1 MVSRP
6 NGLSIKELEMPTLAT
21 AEIIDR
27 FNRVFSDHDAAPLA
41 ELIGADCVMEAI
53 QPAPNGARVEGR
65 EACLAFW
72 RALADDH
79 STRFEPEE
87 VTVDGERA
95 TIRWRYHFGD
105 GPADS
110 VRGASLVRVSD
121 GVIVELL
128 AYSKTGDVPL
138 AAETDGVER
147 ATREVLDQYNEA
159 FRLHDPA
166 LLTDLI
172 ADDCVIED
180 SGPAPD
186 GVRRVGGAA
195 CLARWSEL
203 AANRALTFT
212 PEPAEIHGDLAV
224 QPWLLV
230 WGDGE
235 QDRVR
240 GVNLIRIRGGR
251 IVEARG
257 YVKA

>member
-1 MVSRP
+1 
-6 NGLSIKELEMPTLAT
+6 MPTLTT
-21 AEIIDR
+21 AEVIDR
-27 FNRVFSDHDAAPLA
+27 FNRVFSDHDAEPLTD
-41 ELIGADCVMEAI
+41 LIGTDCVMEAI
-53 QPAPNGARVEGR
+53 QPAPDGARTEGR
-65 EACLAFW
+65 DACLAFW
-72 RALADDH
+72 RALAADH

-105 GPADS
+105 DQADS
-110 VRGASLVRVSD
+110 VRGVSLVRVSD

-138 AAETDGVER
+138 AAETAD
-147 ATREVLDQYNEA
+147 TREVLDRYNDA

-186 GVRRVGGAA
+186 GVRREGRAA

-240 GVNLIRIRGGR
+240 GVNLLRIRGGR